1 MKKILFA
8 LAFGACLMAV
18 SCEKIESR
26 SSEYRYMGGSFIAL
40 TKAQQE
46 MTAGINDFA
55 FNLYRELY
63 NTDEQLFVSPFSI
76 SLALAMTTTGA
87 AGQTESELRSALG
100 FGDASVDEMNGYY
113 GLLSQKLCS
122 LDPKVTLEIA
132 NAIWARTPLA
142 VKDKFKSDC
151 KKYFNSE
158 FTSANFDKSTLDAI
172 NKWCS
177 DHTHGK
183 ISTILTELPDTT
195 VMVLVNALYFYSEWA
210 FKFSNA
216 GKHAFNGFGSTDKL
230 GMMKTDI
237 ITPYYSNDL
246 FSCVELPYGGGVFV
260 MDVILPEKSGEAA
273 FEDLV
278 ETLTA
283 EKWAEL
289 TQGGS
294 IAEVDVTMP
303 EFSLSYN
310 RELSED
316 LKKLGI
322 RRAFTPDAAEFPG
335 MFEGSDIK
343 LCISQVI
350 HKTFIDVNK
359 KGTEAVAVTAVTMD
373 TASAGPSAPPIPVT
387 IPKVTFNA
395 DRPFLF
401 IIRERSSGVIVFIG
415 QKTSAA

>member
-1 MKKILFA
+1 MRKILFA
-8 LAFGACLMAV
+8 LVFGVCLMAV
-18 SCEKIESR
+18 SCEKIEPG
-26 SSEYRYMGGSFIAL
+26 SSKFKYMGGSPIVL

-55 FNLYRELY
+55 FNLNRELY
-63 NTDEQLFVSPFSI
+63 NADTQPFVSPFSI

-100 FGDASVDEMNGYY
+100 FGDVSVDEMNGYY

-132 NAIWARTPLA
+132 NAIWAKAPLV
-142 VKDKFKSDC
+142 VKEKFKSDC
-151 KKYFNSE
+151 KEYFNSE
-158 FTSANFDKSTLDAI
+158 FTSAKFDKSTLDAI

-216 GKHAFNGFGSTDKL
+216 GKHTFNGFGSTDKL

-278 ETLTA
+278 RTLTA

-289 TQGGS
+289 TQEGS
-294 IAEVDVTMP
+294 VAEVDVTMP

-310 RELSED
+310 SELTEV
-316 LKKLGI
+316 LQKLGI
-322 RRAFTPDAAEFPG
+322 RTAFTSEAEFPG

-343 LCISQVI
+343 PCIGKVI

-359 KGTEAVAVTAVTMD
+359 KGTEAAAVTEVTMD
-373 TASAGPSAPPIPVT
+373 LTSAGPSAETKPNI
-387 IPKVTFNA
+387 IPKVTFKA